1 MPDPVEVRAARLGL
15 KTTPKVKAKKKAT
28 HVIETQPGLQVTKTK
43 TKKSTKKVKK

>member
-15 KTTPKVKAKKKAT
+15 KTTPKTKAKKKAT
-28 HVIETQPGLQVTKTK
+28 HVLEKQPNLKVT